1 MLDEQILARKM
12 GILSFL
18 RRKKKD
24 EALALPAPSLEKL
37 ELGLPGIEKREAEA
51 PALPTLPSLPALP
64 SLPSAAEPSFKE
76 FAASPRDISKDI
88 ELISA
93 KLDAIKSMIE
103 NLSHRL
109 ERLEAAQK
117 QKERETIRW

>member
-1 MLDEQILARKM
+1 M

-18 RRKKKD
+18 RRKKKE
-24 EALALPAPSLEKL
+24 EALALPAPSFEKL
-37 ELGLPGIEKREAEA
+37 ELGLPGIEKREVSETTAL
-51 PALPTLPSLPALP
+51 PALSSLPTLPTPP
-64 SLPSAAEPSFKE
+64 SVPEQSFRE
-76 FAASPRDISKDI
+76 FAAPQRDITKDI

-109 ERLEAAQK
+109 ERLESAQK

>member
-1 MLDEQILARKM
+1 M
-12 GILSFL
+12 GIFSFL
-18 RRKKKD
+18 RGKKK
-24 EALALPAPSLEKL
+24 EEGLALTPPSLEKL
-37 ELGLPGIEKREAEA
+37 ELGLPGIEKREAPGAAAA
-51 PALPTLPSLPALP
+51 PALPSLPALP
-64 SLPSAAEPSFKE
+64 SVPSAPEPGFKE
-76 FAASPRDISKDI
+76 FAAPPRDISKDI
-88 ELISA
+88 ELVSA